1 MAPGKNMAKGV
12 VYWWLTL
19 VTTCLFSKTL
29 VRYKWR
35 TSDNRFSSSRHRRLV
50 RTVGD
55 RKTPYWETHN
65 ARERE
70 REKSKPS
77 EAGIPR
83 PAWRGTFST
92 SSAHSLFPLSSQSSS
107 PLSLSLAFNQQLSA
121 RIVEIFHRPQDQDKP
136 QTLTLIQSALH
147 RFPDTD
153 KTPKL
158 FQSLVKTYRE
168 CDSAPFVFDLLIK
181 ACLRSTRID
190 QAMEIVRMLKSRG
203 IYPSVSTC
211 NLVIRSVSKYR
222 GCYAGYDFY
231 KEVFGFGDEGKSR
244 TTGVFKVVPNVHT
257 FNVIM
262 LGFHQDGLVGN
273 VEEVWG
279 EMEALGCE
287 PSGYSYS
294 ILMAAYC
301 EDGKMGE
308 SVKLWEEMGIKGL
321 KPDSVAYNTMIGGF
335 CKICEVGRAEEFFR
349 EMGLSGVECSCVT
362 FEHLINGYCQIGD
375 VDSALSLY
383 EDMCRK
389 GFRSESSTVDAVI
402 RGLGGEN
409 RVSEALEFLRVAIRK
424 HEIAP
429 KRKSYEVLIKGL
441 CQEGRMEEAL
451 KLQAE
456 MVGKGFELNCEIYSA
471 FIEAN
476 TKEGNV
482 ELAEMLK
489 KEMFETQMP
498 KEEE

>member
-1 MAPGKNMAKGV
+1 MVIPI
-12 VYWWLTL
+12 LRRSLSSLSPPPPPPPDPSQTL
-19 VTTCLFSKTL
+19 VSTVVQILTHHRSKSRWTHLRSLSPPTGFTPSQVSQITLRIRNNPHLALRFFLFTL
-29 VRYKWR
+29 R
-35 TSDNRFSSSRHRRLV
+35 
-50 RTVGD
+50 
-55 RKTPYWETHN
+55 
-65 ARERE
+65 
-70 REKSKPS
+70 
-77 EAGIPR
+77 
-83 PAWRGTFST
+83 
-92 SSAHSLFPLSSQSSS
+92 HSLSTPSLLSYSTLIHT
-107 PLSLSLAFNQQLSA
+107 LSRSRLL
-121 RIVEIFHRPQDQDKP
+121 KP
-136 QTLTLIQSALH
+136 QTLTLIQSALL

-190 QAMEIVRMLKSRG
+190 QAMEIARMLKSRG
-203 IYPSVSTC
+203 ISPSVSSC
-211 NLVIRSVSKYR
+211 NSVIRSVSKYH

-244 TTGVFKVVPNVHT
+244 TVGVFKVVPNVHT

-279 EMEALGCE
+279 EMAALGCE

-308 SVKLWEEMGIKGL
+308 AVKLWEEMGIKGF
-321 KPDSVAYNTMIGGF
+321 KPDFVAYNTMIGGF

-349 EMGLSGVECSCVT
+349 EMGLSGVEHSCVT

-375 VDSALSLY
+375 VDSALLLY
-383 EDMCRK
+383 KDMCRK
-389 GFRSESSTVDAVI
+389 GFRLESSTVDAVMG
-402 RGLGGEN
+402 GLGGEN

-456 MVGKGFELNCEIYSA
+456 MVGKGFEPNCEIYSA

-476 TKEGNV
+476 TKDGNV

>member
-1 MAPGKNMAKGV
+1 MVPDPSPEAAEASGLQLIGV
-12 VYWWLTL
+12 RLQVYITWSVEISYTW
-19 VTTCLFSKTL
+19 
-29 VRYKWR
+29 
-35 TSDNRFSSSRHRRLV
+35 NRNENILHRRPNPHPPPLQIPWTHL
-50 RTVGD
+50 RSLSPPTGF
-55 RKTPYWETHN
+55 TPSQVSQITLRIRNNPHL
-65 ARERE
+65 ALRFFLFTLR
-70 REKSKPS
+70 
-77 EAGIPR
+77 
-83 PAWRGTFST
+83 
-92 SSAHSLFPLSSQSSS
+92 HSLSTPSLLSYSTLIHT
-107 PLSLSLAFNQQLSA
+107 LSRSRLL
-121 RIVEIFHRPQDQDKP
+121 KP
-136 QTLTLIQSALH
+136 QTLTLIQSALL

-190 QAMEIVRMLKSRG
+190 QAMEIARMLKSRG
-203 IYPSVSTC
+203 ISPS
-211 NLVIRSVSKYR
+211 
-222 GCYAGYDFY
+222 
-231 KEVFGFGDEGKSR
+231 EVFGFGDEGKSR
-244 TTGVFKVVPNVHT
+244 TAGVFKVVPNVHT

-308 SVKLWEEMGIKGL
+308 AVKLWEEMGIKGL
-321 KPDSVAYNTMIGGF
+321 KPDSVAYNTMIAGF

-375 VDSALSLY
+375 VDSALLLY
-383 EDMCRK
+383 KDMCRK

-456 MVGKGFELNCEIYSA
+456 MVGKGFEPNCEIYSA